1 MSIFR
6 GVFELKKGFLLL
18 FGIIFSFLLIDSDVF
33 ALENKVCQYKFKGDF
48 QIGRNKTSANVTFNL
63 TLMEEGEDGHD
74 RYQVGSVTTDTGV
87 EMTITPR
94 RGTSYGDNDFYVNH
108 SDGCPEITLYQR
120 RAGINQVNTNK
131 YYILADFAD
140 SEGETAQAVRD
151 ACAGK
156 DGNDKVLSGY
166 ICRNL
171 LEPINGER
179 LITTCSDDQISEIES
194 ILSTA
199 YKPVTDLYNEL
210 ATEIDG
216 DKLEG
221 SQFSTKAEAEAGCKV
236 LRDRGEEKS
245 SQLQSAYDSLNFGTL
260 ITEKATELGCRLP
273 SDTDIL
279 NNYQRQIT
287 LQRDGLM
294 TYATKRYNDCINTAD
309 ITSEEKTD
317 LKNDSQDDLEDIK
330 EENAKDS
337 QSVTDGWRGDLSSIT
352 DLGDD
357 LTDLSCEGILGD
369 DLLAKIDELF
379 GYIKI
384 AAPIILIVLGS
395 IDFGQVVLTEG
406 TDNKDALRK
415 ATSKFVKRAIVCIA
429 IFFVPTI
436 LSYILHFVD
445 GIGVDPLCGI
455 K

>member
-6 GVFELKKGFLLL
+6 VVFELKKGFLLL

-221 SQFSTKAEAEAGCKV
+221 SQFSTKAEAEA
-236 LRDRGEEKS
+236 
-245 SQLQSAYDSLNFGTL
+245 
-260 ITEKATELGCRLP
+260 
-273 SDTDIL
+273 
-279 NNYQRQIT
+279 
-287 LQRDGLM
+287 
-294 TYATKRYNDCINTAD
+294 
-309 ITSEEKTD
+309 
-317 LKNDSQDDLEDIK
+317 
-330 EENAKDS
+330 
-337 QSVTDGWRGDLSSIT
+337 
-352 DLGDD
+352 
-357 LTDLSCEGILGD
+357 
-369 DLLAKIDELF
+369 
-379 GYIKI
+379 
-384 AAPIILIVLGS
+384 
-395 IDFGQVVLTEG
+395 
-406 TDNKDALRK
+406 
-415 ATSKFVKRAIVCIA
+415 
-429 IFFVPTI
+429 
-436 LSYILHFVD
+436 
-445 GIGVDPLCGI
+445 
-455 K
+455 